1 MTLTQMTF
9 YFLNGYVFQQGPT
22 SFQYQPSVV
31 HLILNL
37 RYEIS
42 VYIVGVL
49 CLYVHKNSTVYQQ
62 LMLSGN

>member
-37 RYEIS
+37 GYEIS
-42 VYIVGVL
+42 VYNVFVFMYTKIL
-49 CLYVHKNSTVYQQ
+49 QCISN
-62 LMLSGN
+62 